1 MTPQSFNTDYL
12 AEKDGHKVYFAQ
24 YGNDL
29 GTPILVCH
37 GGPGDKSKHR
47 HINRYD
53 LDKYRVIVF
62 DQRGCGQSLPLG
74 EIKNN
79 TLSDLVSDMERL
91 RNLLK
96 IKKWYVAGGSWGST
110 VALTYAQ
117 AHPDNILGLLLS
129 SVFLARQ
136 KDEDWSFSR
145 EGGITQIFPDLVEKR
160 ANITPKDLLNMLES
174 GNKEYVKKIVAN
186 VMNWEG
192 NLMTSQA
199 DLHFV
204 DQEDITEENIA
215 SVKIFLSYEANNY
228 FLKPDEII
236 KNIKRIQN
244 IPTVIVHGRYDILC
258 PMDNAWELHK
268 ELSNSELVILPSSNH
283 RFTAD
288 GEIAKNM
295 AFKYFLSKQKV

>member
-288 GEIAKNM
+288 GEVAKNM